1 MMAVRLTIVLAV
13 AALVTA
19 TAFPAHADPREVL
32 RVCQAVVKR
41 ADQPVQDSS
50 AAKPDEAEIVR
61 CRQVIRDWTLRES
74 RMPVDEEGRPLR

>member
-1 MMAVRLTIVLAV
+1 MMVIRSVIMLAA

-19 TAFPAHADPREVL
+19 TASPAHADPREVL
-32 RVCQAVVKR
+32 RVCQAVIKR
-41 ADQPVQDSS
+41 ADQSAQDSS
-50 AAKPDEAEIVR
+50 VAKPDEAEIVR